1 MPQSSGLQVLGIVG
15 SPRRNGNT
23 EILVDEVLRGAKE
36 AGAGVEKVILTKL
49 KIAPCTGCD
58 QCQEDGLCVFR
69 DDTEPLLAKMSESS
83 VWVLGTPV
91 YWWGPTAQ
99 FKAFLDRWYAKIFRP
114 EDAALF
120 RGKRVIL
127 VIPMGDTDTKVARHT
142 VGMFQDALNY
152 VRAEL
157 FGTVLAANVND
168 RGEVR
173 ERAAL
178 ITEAYQIGQKALE
191 SPP

>member
-1 MPQSSGLQVLGIVG
+1 MSQVSQPQILGIVG

-23 EILVDEVLRGAKE
+23 EILIDEVLRGAEE
-36 AGAGVEKVILTKL
+36 AGASVEKVILTRL
-49 KIAPCTGCD
+49 KISPCTGCD
-58 QCQEDGLCVFR
+58 ECQEEGKCIFR
-69 DDTEPLLAKMSESS
+69 DDMESLFTKMGKSS

-99 FKAFLDRWYAKIFRP
+99 FKAFLDRWYAKIFRS

-127 VIPMGDTDTKVARHT
+127 VIPMGDTDAKTARHT

-152 VRAEL
+152 VRAEIYA
-157 FGTVLAANVND
+157 TVLATNVND

-173 ERAAL
+173 EQADL
-178 ITEAYQIGQKALE
+178 LTEAYQIGLKALE
-191 SPP
+191 ARQ